1 MTFEPIVDRHASF
14 AMGEISSAQH
24 QVFGRFSGH
33 VGLDDGS
40 RLEVRDLIGFAEE
53 VHNRW

>member
-1 MTFEPIVDRHASF
+1 MTFEPLVDRHASF
-14 AMGEISSAQH
+14 VMGEISSAQH
-24 QVFGRFSGH
+24 QVFGRFTGY